1 MTTRPSITALPPTTD
16 RRLGWSAW
24 WCLVLGVSTATANP
38 NPSTES
44 VAHGA
49 AASPGHAPAA
59 APPDA
64 DRDGPADSASTSATA
79 AELDAPRPG
88 RAALA
93 MGAMLALGTAWY
105 WAYRGDNAVDW
116 DDPDLGARVS
126 GEAWRMDNNGLAL
139 NFLAHPLSGTAFYA
153 VARSQHLSVP
163 TSALY
168 SFLTSFAWEYIVE
181 FREKV
186 SINDVIVTPGAGIAM
201 GEFFHKLALYV
212 NSSTTPPTGFKNFAR
227 IVTGP
232 TVALTRWLDDDT
244 RLGAPPPDDLGFS
257 PRIHHDF
264 RFHYAFMRGD
274 ENTAVPLDRHE
285 VGFRG
290 KLVAIPGYGAPGSFD
305 RTLTDADITELSVAV
320 SHSPSGN
327 GLEVFAD
334 TLLVGHY
341 SQNIS
346 DADNGASATVGSSIA
361 YHFLDSHAAGVP
373 ERRGVFH
380 FPGVA
385 AETQLSWRG
394 LRAELWARAHAD
406 FAGIGSLAYPLWRD
420 SFPDE
425 RPKAILLK
433 EGYYYGLGGTGRVRA
448 SLGWGPLELRS
459 SFEAAYYDSVEGLD
473 RAKELVAVDV
483 EATDLFRNT
492 SFDLVLE
499 PLAGLAIS
507 FGVNE
512 RVNLAKVQGF
522 RETTKVLER
531 GVAVT
536 LGF

>member
-1 MTTRPSITALPPTTD
+1 MTSRHSTRSSGFG
-16 RRLGWSAW
+16 RVSC
-24 WCLVLGVSTATANP
+24 WCLVLSIT
-38 NPSTES
+38 
-44 VAHGA
+44 GA
-49 AASPGHAPAA
+49 GALPAA
-59 APPDA
+59 AAESATDA
-64 DRDGPADSASTSATA
+64 APASEAAPSELELAPTA

-116 DDPDLGARVS
+116 DDPNLSARVS

-139 NFLAHPLSGTAFYA
+139 NFLAHPFSGTAFYA

-168 SFLTSFAWEYIVE
+168 SFLTSFGWEYIVE

-201 GEFFHKLALYV
+201 GEFFHKLGLYV

-227 IVTGP
+227 VVTGP
-232 TVALTRWLDDDT
+232 TVALTRWLDGDT
-244 RLGAPPPDDLGFS
+244 RRGAPPPDALGFS
-257 PRIHHDF
+257 SQIHHDF
-264 RFHYAFMRGD
+264 RFHYGFWRGD
-274 ENTAVPLDRHE
+274 AITAIALDRHE
-285 VGFRG
+285 LGFSG
-290 KLVAIPGYGAPGSFD
+290 KLVAIPGYQKPGAFV
-305 RTLTDADITELSVAV
+305 RTLTDGNVTELSVAV
-320 SHSPSGN
+320 SHSEEGN
-327 GLEVFAD
+327 GLELFAD

-341 SQNIS
+341 LQNVA
-346 DADNGASATVGSSIA
+346 DPDNGASALVGSSIA

-385 AETQLSWRG
+385 AETELSWRG
-394 LRAELWARAHAD
+394 IRAKLWARAHVD
-406 FAGIGSLAYPLWRD
+406 FGGIGSLAYPLWLEE
-420 SFPDE
+420 FPDE

-448 SLGWGPLELRS
+448 SLGWGPIELRS
-459 SFEAAYYDSVEGLD
+459 TLEAAYYDSVEGLD
-473 RAKELVAVDV
+473 RTKELVTADV

-492 SFDLVLE
+492 NVELVLQ
-499 PLAGLAIS
+499 PLDWLSLSG
-507 FGVNE
+507 GVSE
-512 RVNLAKVQGF
+512 RRNLSKVD
-522 RETTKVLER
+522 RARTTTKILER
-531 GVAVT
+531 GVTAT
-536 LGF
+536 LSF

>member
-1 MTTRPSITALPPTTD
+1 MTSRRAITAAS
-16 RRLGWSAW
+16 LGRATCC
-24 WCLVLGVSTATANP
+24 CLILSVALARANP
-38 NPSTES
+38 NAGPATPAPRAESATEKPALVAST
-44 VAHGA
+44 A
-49 AASPGHAPAA
+49 ADDGLADTAL
-59 APPDA
+59 APPGD
-64 DRDGPADSASTSATA
+64 P
-79 AELDAPRPG
+79 ELDAPRPG

-116 DDPDLGARVS
+116 DDPNLSARVS

-139 NFLAHPLSGTAFYA
+139 NFLAHPFSGTAFYA

-212 NSSTTPPTGFKNFAR
+212 NSSTTPPTGSKNFAR
-227 IVTGP
+227 VVSGP

-257 PRIHHDF
+257 SRIHHDF
-264 RFHYAFMRGD
+264 RFHYTFWRNEAGAEPAF
-274 ENTAVPLDRHE
+274 NRHE
-285 VGFRG
+285 LGFRG
-290 KLVAIPGYGAPGSFD
+290 KLAAIPGYQQPGAFA
-305 RTLTDADITELSVAV
+305 RTLTDADVTELMVAV
-320 SHSPSGN
+320 SHSNEGN
-327 GLEVFAD
+327 GLELFAD

-341 SQNIS
+341 SQ
-346 DADNGASATVGSSIA
+346 DVTDPDNGASALVGSSIA

-385 AETQLSWRG
+385 AETELRWAG
-394 LRAELWARAHAD
+394 LRASLWARAHAD
-406 FAGIGSLAYPLWRD
+406 FGGIGSLAYPLWRD
-420 SFPDE
+420 AFPDE

-433 EGYYYGLGGTGRVRA
+433 EGYYYGLGATGRLRA
-448 SLGWGPLELRS
+448 SLGFGPLELRS

-473 RAKELVAVDV
+473 RAKELVTADV
-483 EATDLFRNT
+483 EASDLFRNT
-492 SFDLVLE
+492 SFDLVLQ
-499 PLAGLAIS
+499 PLDWLSLSAGVS
-507 FGVNE
+507 E
-512 RVNLAKVQGF
+512 RRNLSKVDDA
-522 RETTKVLER
+522 RTTTKILER
-531 GVAVT
+531 GVSAT
-536 LGF
+536 LSF